1 MNQSSITI
9 RGKIGLGS
17 LIVNEVE
24 GKLSILSKLIEEKF
38 RFNIS
43 KTFKQLPGITGY
55 SISVDLFIS
64 STVKDKT
71 TFILAIF
78 DLFKTQGAC

>member
-1 MNQSSITI
+1 VNQSSITI

-24 GKLSILSKLIEEKF
+24 GKFSILSKLIEEKF

-43 KTFKQLPGITGY
+43 KTFKQLPGIIGY

-78 DLFKTQGAC
+78 DLFKIQGAC